1 VTHPDRNS
9 LAVAWIE
16 SPVGLLRAGAS
27 DTALYLLE
35 FVTADSTQVQP
46 GASTPL
52 LDQTRR
58 ELAEYFAGTRRRF
71 EVPLSFP
78 GTPFQERVWTVLC
91 NIGYGERISYLEESR
106 RVGDEKGATHASH
119 GQARERC
126 PGSPVSG
133 RTPAQKAI
141 RAVAQVNGQNP
152 IAIMVPCHRVINS
165 DGKLGGYGGGL
176 LRKQFLLDLERGD
189 RLL

>member
-1 VTHPDRNS
+1 VTRPDRNS

-27 DTALYLLE
+27 DMALHLLE
-35 FVTADSTQVQP
+35 FVAADSITSTLLQTS
-46 GASTPL
+46 ASTPL
-52 LDQTRR
+52 LDQTRS
-58 ELAEYFAGTRRRF
+58 ELAEYFAGTRTRF
-71 EVPLSFP
+71 DVPLSFP

-91 NIGYGERISYLEESR
+91 NIGYGERISYLEQSR
-106 RVGDEKGATHASH
+106 RVGDEK
-119 GQARERC
+119 
-126 PGSPVSG
+126 
-133 RTPAQKAI
+133 AI
-141 RAVAQVNGQNP
+141 RAVAQANGQNP

>member
-1 VTHPDRNS
+1 MTHAGRNS
-9 LAVAWIE
+9 LAIAWIE

-27 DTALYLLE
+27 ATALQLLE
-35 FVTADSTQVQP
+35 FVTADSTQTQSGVH
-46 GASTPL
+46 TPL

-58 ELAEYFAGTRRRF
+58 ELAEYFAGTRQRF

-91 NIGYGERISYLEESR
+91 GIGYGERISYLEESR
-106 RVGDEKGATHASH
+106 RVGDEK
-119 GQARERC
+119 
-126 PGSPVSG
+126 
-133 RTPAQKAI
+133 AI
-141 RAVAQVNGQNP
+141 RAVAQANGQNP
-152 IAIMVPCHRVINS
+152 IAIIVPCHRVINS

>member
-1 VTHPDRNS
+1 MTPLERSS
-9 LAVAWIE
+9 LQIAWIE

-27 DTALYLLE
+27 DTALQLLE
-35 FVTADSTQVQP
+35 FVAADSNPLPAQP
-46 GASTPL
+46 GEVPTHPGANTPL

-78 GTPFQERVWTVLC
+78 GTPFQQRVWSALC
-91 NIGYGERISYLEESR
+91 SIGYGERISYLEQSR
-106 RVGDEKGATHASH
+106 RVGDEK
-119 GQARERC
+119 
-126 PGSPVSG
+126 
-133 RTPAQKAI
+133 AI
-141 RAVAQVNGQNP
+141 RAVAQANGQNP
-152 IAIMVPCHRVINS
+152 IAILVPCHRVINS

>member
-1 VTHPDRNS
+1 M
-9 LAVAWIE
+9 AVAWIE

-27 DTALYLLE
+27 ETALHRLE
-35 FVTADSTQVQP
+35 FVAADSTRIQS
-46 GASTPL
+46 GARTPL

-91 NIGYGERISYLEESR
+91 SIGYGERISYLEESR
-106 RVGDEKGATHASH
+106 RLGDEN
-119 GQARERC
+119 
-126 PGSPVSG
+126 
-133 RTPAQKAI
+133 AI
-141 RAVAQVNGQNP
+141 RAVAQANGQNP
-152 IAIMVPCHRVINS
+152 IAIIVPCHRVINS

-176 LRKQFLLDLERGD
+176 LRKQYLLDLERGD

>member
-1 VTHPDRNS
+1 VTRLDCSS
-9 LAVAWIE
+9 LQIAWIE

-27 DTALYLLE
+27 DTALRLLE
-35 FVTADSTQVQP
+35 FAAADSTQKSS
-46 GASTPL
+46 GASTLL

-78 GTPFQERVWTVLC
+78 GTPFQERVWSALC
-91 NIGYGERISYLEESR
+91 NIGYGERISYFEQSR
-106 RVGDEKGATHASH
+106 RLGDE
-119 GQARERC
+119 
-126 PGSPVSG
+126 
-133 RTPAQKAI
+133 KAI
-141 RAVAQVNGQNP
+141 RAVAQANGQNP
-152 IAIMVPCHRVINS
+152 IAIIIPCHRVINA